1 MREIKFRGISVKHHN
16 MIFGDLVQNDSS
28 TGRYLKVAIKERGC
42 YPHEVD
48 PATLGQYTENKD
60 ITRTKELYV
69 GDIVQAPR
77 NCKTLCV
84 IKFKPHVGFYAEG
97 KGGVY
102 ITGLSLDEC
111 LWKGNIHENANLL
124 TNE

>member
-1 MREIKFRGISVKHHN
+1 MIEIKFQAVSTQHHN
-16 MIFGDLVQNDSS
+16 LIVGDLVQNDNS
-28 TGRYLKVAIKERGC
+28 TGKYIEVGIKKQGSNLHSVH
-42 YPHEVD
+42 PKTV
-48 PATLGQYTENKD
+48 GQYTGIKD

-102 ITGLSLDEC
+102 VTGLSLDEC
-111 LWKGNIHENANLL
+111 LWKGNIHEHPELL
-124 TNE
+124 IK